1 MSRDNPDSSNPK
13 GNPKEELGAESVPK
27 VQRKRAD
34 DRSRAGAADTKP
46 EPESHLIE
54 EGDNIPERE

>member
-13 GNPKEELGAESVPK
+13 GNPKEEMGADSVPK
-27 VQRKRAD
+27 VQRKRPD
-34 DRSRAGAADTKP
+34 DRSRAGAAEAKR
-46 EPESHLIE
+46 EPESHLMD